1 MFEEIRI
8 VLLGTT
14 GSGKSSTGNTI
25 LGEHLFECKS
35 SGSSVTSLSS
45 FETAVRFNRPIKIV
59 DTPGMN
65 DTTLSKDDLQ
75 REIYKCIYCS
85 SPGPHCIILVVAIAR
100 FTTENENTIKHYVK
114 QFGKEIFRFCIVLFT
129 KKDDLV
135 HDGTSIENFIETA
148 PESLKKLINN
158 CNGRYIAFDNRVT
171 GVEKDNQ
178 VKELLAMVDK
188 IREANNDNCYTNS
201 MYKAAERE
209 MTLQEKEIIRRRKE
223 DRERELNEKLRN
235 IEEKNKNNFQQQ
247 AIEKDEL
254 ITKLQQE
261 INNRPSPRDEA
272 RQNVM
277 QELVQT
283 GMQHAPAVVDAI
295 TRLVLTCI
303 TKQKQ

>member
-8 VLLGTT
+8 VLLGKT

-25 LGEHLFECKS
+25 LGEHLFKCKS

-59 DTPGMN
+59 DTPGLY
-65 DTTLSKDDLQ
+65 DTTLSNDVLQ
-75 REIYKCIYCS
+75 REISKCIYCS

-100 FTTENENTIKHYVK
+100 FTTEDENTFKHYVK
-114 QFGKEIFRFCIVLFT
+114 QFGKEIFRFCTVLFT

-148 PESLKKLINN
+148 PESLKELINN

-201 MYKAAERE
+201 MFEAAEAE
-209 MTLQEKEIIRRRKE
+209 MKLKEKEIIRQREEEFDRKLKAE
-223 DRERELNEKLRN
+223 SRN
-235 IEEKNKNNFQQQ
+235 IEENNKKNLQQQ
-247 AIEKDEL
+247 AIEKEEL
-254 ITKLQQE
+254 ITRLKQE

-272 RQNVM
+272 RQKVM
-277 QELVQT
+277 LELVQT
-283 GMQHAPAVVDAI
+283 GMQHAPAFLDAI